1 MRLIR
6 LLFVMTCLLALTQG
20 MAAQQQDE
28 EQTVTGEL
36 IDSTQT
42 DGLEAFSD
50 TTAVDTGQVE
60 VLTPQSAIDDDDF
73 FKIDSFFDD
82 SGGVLMVV
90 GIILTLMFTLFL
102 FSLPLLIAIILILLV
117 VMLFRRKNKPSSEPN
132 NVLDNNIDMQQ
143 GKKLRRSQDRVIG
156 GVCGG
161 LAEYFGFDLTVV
173 RVAYALLTF
182 FTGFSGIPVYL
193 ILWLVMPSR

>member
-6 LLFVMTCLLALTQG
+6 LLFLMTCLLGLTQG
-20 MAAQQQDE
+20 VAAQQQDE
-28 EQTVTGEL
+28 QQTDTGEL

-60 VLTPQSAIDDDDF
+60 VLTSQPEIDDEGLM
-73 FKIDSFFDD
+73 KIDSLFGN
-82 SGGVLMVV
+82 SGGILMIV
-90 GIILTLMFTLFL
+90 GTFLMLMFGLFI
-102 FSLPLLIAIILILLV
+102 FCLPLLIAIVLILLV
-117 VMLFRRKNKPSSEPN
+117 VMLFRRKKKHPSDPN
-132 NVLDNNIDMQQ
+132 SILNDNIDMRQ
-143 GKKLRRSQDRVIG
+143 GKKLCRSQDRVIG

-161 LAEYFGFDLTVV
+161 LAEYFGFDITVV
-173 RVAYALLTF
+173 RVVYALLTF

-193 ILWLVMPSR
+193 ILWLVMPSK

>member
-6 LLFVMTCLLALTQG
+6 LLFVMTCLLGLTQG

-82 SGGVLMVV
+82 SGGFLMVV
-90 GIILTLMFTLFL
+90 GIILTLMFALFL
-102 FSLPLLIAIILILLV
+102 FSLPLLIVIILILLV
-117 VMLFRRKNKPSSEPN
+117 VMLFRRKKKHPSDPN
-132 NVLDNNIDMQQ
+132 SILNDNIDMRQ

-161 LAEYFGFDLTVV
+161 LAEYFGFDITVV
-173 RVAYALLTF
+173 RVVYALLTF

-193 ILWLVMPSR
+193 ILWLVMPSK

>member
-6 LLFVMTCLLALTQG
+6 LLFLMTCLLGLTQG
-20 MAAQQQDE
+20 VAAQQQDE
-28 EQTVTGEL
+28 QQTDTGEL

-60 VLTPQSAIDDDDF
+60 VLTSQPEIDDEGLM
-73 FKIDSFFDD
+73 KIDSLFGN
-82 SGGVLMVV
+82 SGGILMIV
-90 GIILTLMFTLFL
+90 GTFLMLMFGLFI
-102 FSLPLLIAIILILLV
+102 FCLPLLIAIVLILLV
-117 VMLFRRKNKPSSEPN
+117 VMLFRRKKKHPSDPN
-132 NVLDNNIDMQQ
+132 SILNDNIDMRQE
-143 GKKLRRSQDRVIG
+143 KKLCRSQDRVIG

-161 LAEYFGFDLTVV
+161 LAEYFGFDITVV
-173 RVAYALLTF
+173 RVVYALLTF

-193 ILWLVMPSR
+193 ILWLVMPSK

>member
-6 LLFVMTCLLALTQG
+6 LLFVMTCLLGLTQG

-82 SGGVLMVV
+82 SGGFLMVV
-90 GIILTLMFTLFL
+90 GIILTLMFALFL

-117 VMLFRRKNKPSSEPN
+117 VMLFRRKKKHPSDPN
-132 NVLDNNIDMQQ
+132 SIH
-143 GKKLRRSQDRVIG
+143 R
-156 GVCGG
+156 
-161 LAEYFGFDLTVV
+161 F
-173 RVAYALLTF
+173 
-182 FTGFSGIPVYL
+182 
-193 ILWLVMPSR
+193 

>member
-6 LLFVMTCLLALTQG
+6 LLFLMTCLLGLTQG
-20 MAAQQQDE
+20 VAAQQQDE
-28 EQTVTGEL
+28 QQTDTGEL

-60 VLTPQSAIDDDDF
+60 VLTSQPEIDDEGLM
-73 FKIDSFFDD
+73 KIDSLFGN
-82 SGGVLMVV
+82 SGGILMIV
-90 GIILTLMFTLFL
+90 GTFLMMMFGLFI
-102 FSLPLLIAIILILLV
+102 FCLPLLIAIVLILLV
-117 VMLFRRKNKPSSEPN
+117 VMLFRRKKKHPSDPN
-132 NVLDNNIDMQQ
+132 SILNDNIDMRQ
-143 GKKLRRSQDRVIG
+143 GKKLCRSQDRVIG

-161 LAEYFGFDLTVV
+161 LAEYFGFDITVV
-173 RVAYALLTF
+173 RVVYALLTF

-193 ILWLVMPSR
+193 ILWLVMPSK

>member
-6 LLFVMTCLLALTQG
+6 LLFLMTCLLGLTQG
-20 MAAQQQDE
+20 VAAQQQDE
-28 EQTVTGEL
+28 QQTDTGEL

-50 TTAVDTGQVE
+50 TTAVDTGAVE
-60 VLTPQSAIDDDDF
+60 VVTPQAPMDDEDF
-73 FKIDSFFDD
+73 VKIENLFNS
-82 SGGVLMVV
+82 SGGIFM
-90 GIILTLMFTLFL
+90 IFSMILTLMFTIFI
-102 FSLPLLIAIILILLV
+102 FSLPLLIVIVLILLV
-117 VMLFRRKNKPSSEPN
+117 VMLFRRRPKQTEQN
-132 NVLDNNIDMQQ
+132 NALNNNMDMEQ

-161 LAEYFGFDLTVV
+161 LAEYFGFDITVV
-173 RVAYALLTF
+173 RVVYALLTF

-193 ILWLVMPSR
+193 ILWLVMPSK

>member
-6 LLFVMTCLLALTQG
+6 LLFLMTCLLGFTQG
-20 MAAQQQDE
+20 VAAQQQDE
-28 EQTVTGEL
+28 QQTDTGEL

-50 TTAVDTGQVE
+50 TTAVDTGAVE
-60 VLTPQSAIDDDDF
+60 VVTPQAPMDDEDF
-73 FKIDSFFDD
+73 VKIENLFNS
-82 SGGVLMVV
+82 SGGIFM
-90 GIILTLMFTLFL
+90 IFSMILTLMFTIFI
-102 FSLPLLIAIILILLV
+102 FSLPLLIVIVLILLV
-117 VMLFRRKNKPSSEPN
+117 VMLFRRRSKQTEQN
-132 NVLDNNIDMQQ
+132 NALNNNMDMEQ

-161 LAEYFGFDLTVV
+161 LAEYFGFDPTVV
-173 RVAYALLTF
+173 RVVYALLTF

-193 ILWLVMPSR
+193 ILWLVMPSK